1 MSASYGQNS
10 SNSSLTPAEQM
21 VLSQRVIVMIGSGGV
36 GKTTTAIAIATLAA
50 KHGKKVALLSI
61 DPAKRLAA
69 ALGIPLGHELAE
81 VRFPADSA
89 IKGSVHASMLDQKAV
104 FDGMVRKHAPS
115 PHIADRILRDPL
127 YVAASTNLSG
137 PLEYMALARLQELAD
152 NPIWDLVVLD
162 TPPDSHALDFL
173 ARPNVLSGFLENKV
187 ISKLLKPVVMAGKFG
202 LGGLAAISERMLGG
216 VTSLT
221 GFSALR
227 KFGEFVLLM
236 QEVIEGF
243 HASGERVLEILRR
256 PSSSFVIVT
265 VPTKAATRSAH
276 SLGDDLA
283 GLGYALDGVVFNR
296 CLPEAVLAALR
307 STDSAAY
314 AVLQTRRAGEVRCV
328 KQLSEHLSGNPRN
341 TALWNARIDELD
353 GDLLSATGVIRFAN
367 ELAISERF
375 KRDK

>member
-1 MSASYGQNS
+1 MSS
-10 SNSSLTPAEQM
+10 SISVDKDRAVSPAELM
-21 VLSQRVIVMIGSGGV
+21 VLNQRVIVMIGSGGV
-36 GKTTTAIAIATLAA
+36 GKTTSSIAIATLAA

-69 ALGIPLGHELAE
+69 ALGIPLGHELAQ
-81 VRFPADSA
+81 VRFPDDAG
-89 IKGSVHASMLDQKAV
+89 IKGSVHAAMLDQKAV

-127 YVAASTNLSG
+127 YLAASTNLSG

-152 NPIWDLVVLD
+152 NPAWDLVVLD

-173 ARPNVLSGFLENKV
+173 ARPNVLAGFLENKV

-202 LGGLAAISERMLGG
+202 FGGIAAISERMLGG
-216 VTSLT
+216 VTSVT

-256 PSSSFVIVT
+256 PSSSFVLVT
-265 VPTKAATRSAH
+265 IPTKAATRAGQYM
-276 SLGDDLA
+276 GDELA
-283 GLGYALDGVVFNR
+283 RLGYALDGVVFNR
-296 CLPEAVLAALR
+296 CLPASVIAALT
-307 STDSAAY
+307 SSDASEY
-314 AVLQTRRAGEVRCV
+314 AVLQTRKAGESRCV
-328 KQLSEHLSGNPRN
+328 KQLKEHLSANPRN
-341 TALWNARIDELD
+341 QSLWDVRVDELD
-353 GDLLSATGVIRFAN
+353 GDLLSAAGIVKFAEELTDCQRFQ
-367 ELAISERF
+367 R
-375 KRDK
+375 

>member
-1 MSASYGQNS
+1 MSASFANDG
-10 SNSSLTPAEQM
+10 LGTPAERM
-21 VLSQRVIVMIGSGGV
+21 LSSQRVLVMIGSGGV
-36 GKTTTAIAIATLAA
+36 GKTTSAIAMATLAA

-69 ALGIPLGHELAE
+69 ALGIPLGHELAQ
-81 VRFPADSA
+81 VRFPDEANV
-89 IKGSVHASMLDQKAV
+89 KGSLHAAMLDQKAV

-127 YVAASTNLSG
+127 YIAASTNLSG

-152 NPIWDLVVLD
+152 DPKWDLVVLD

-173 ARPNVLSGFLENKV
+173 GRPNVLSGFLENKV
-187 ISKLLKPVVMAGKFG
+187 IGKLLKPVVMAGKFG
-202 LGGLAAISERMLGG
+202 LGGIASLSERMLGG

-256 PSSSFVIVT
+256 PSSSFVLVT
-265 VPTKAATRSAH
+265 VPTKAATRSAQ
-276 SLGDDLA
+276 SLGDDLSR
-283 GLGYALDGVVFNR
+283 LGYALDGVVYNR
-296 CLPEAVLAALR
+296 CLPEAVVQGLR
-307 STDSAAY
+307 DKDGAQY
-314 AVLQTRRAGEVRCV
+314 AVLQTRRAGEDRSV
-328 KQLSEHLSGNPRN
+328 KQLSDHLVADVRN
-341 TALWNARIDELD
+341 NALWNVRIDELE
-353 GDLLSATGVIRFAN
+353 GDLLSAMGIVRFAN
-367 ELAISERF
+367 ELADPQRF
-375 KRDK
+375 KK

>member
-1 MSASYGQNS
+1 MNTTVFPDSLNS
-10 SNSSLTPAEQM
+10 SFSPAERM

-36 GKTTTAIAIATLAA
+36 GKTTSAIAIATLAA

-69 ALGIPLGHELAE
+69 ALGIPLGHELAQ
-81 VRFPADSA
+81 VRFPADA
-89 IKGSVHASMLDQKAV
+89 DIKGSVHAAMLDQKAV

-152 NPIWDLVVLD
+152 SPLWDLVVLD

-202 LGGLAAISERMLGG
+202 FGGIAVISERMLGG

-265 VPTKAATRSAH
+265 VPTKAATRSAQN
-276 SLGDDLA
+276 LGDELA
-283 GLGYALDGVVFNR
+283 TLGYALDGVIFNR
-296 CLPEAVLAALR
+296 CLPAGVLAALQDD
-307 STDSAAY
+307 DSAAY
-314 AVLQTRRAGEVRCV
+314 AVLQTRRAGEARSI
-328 KQLSEHLSGNPRN
+328 KLLSDHLSGNPRN
-341 TALWNARIDELD
+341 RLLWNVRIEELE
-353 GDLLSATGVIRFAN
+353 GDLLSAMGIIRFAD
-367 ELAISERF
+367 ELAVSERF
-375 KRDK
+375 KHAK

>member
-1 MSASYGQNS
+1 MSASFYQES
-10 SNSSLTPAEQM
+10 LNSSLTAAERM

-36 GKTTTAIAIATLAA
+36 GKTTSAIAIATLAA

-69 ALGIPLGHELAE
+69 ALGIPLGHELAQ
-81 VRFPADSA
+81 VRFPDGTE
-89 IKGSVHASMLDQKAV
+89 IKGSVHAAMLDQKAV

-115 PHIADRILRDPL
+115 PHIADRIMRDPL
-127 YVAASTNLSG
+127 YIAASTNLSG

-152 NPIWDLVVLD
+152 NPTWDLVVLD

-202 LGGLAAISERMLGG
+202 FGGLAAISERLLGG

-256 PSSSFVIVT
+256 PNSSFVIVT
-265 VPTKAATRSAH
+265 VPTKAATRSAQN
-276 SLGDDLA
+276 LGDDLA
-283 GLGYALDGVVFNR
+283 ELGYALDGVVFNR
-296 CLPEAVLAALR
+296 CLPEAVLTALQG
-307 STDSAAY
+307 TDSAAY
-314 AVLQTRRAGEVRCV
+314 AVLQTRRAGEARSV
-328 KQLSEHLSGNPRN
+328 KQLSDHLSSNPRN
-341 TALWNARIDELD
+341 STLWDVRVDELE
-353 GDLLSATGVIRFAN
+353 GDLLSAMGIIRFAN
-367 ELAISERF
+367 ELAVLERF

>member
-1 MSASYGQNS
+1 MNS
-10 SNSSLTPAEQM
+10 SPAERM

-36 GKTTTAIAIATLAA
+36 GKTTSAIAIATLAA

-69 ALGIPLGHELAE
+69 ALGIPLGHELAP
-81 VRFPADSA
+81 VRFPDDAN
-89 IKGSVHASMLDQKAV
+89 ITGSVHAAMLDQKAV

-127 YVAASTNLSG
+127 YLAASTNLSG

-152 NPIWDLVVLD
+152 NPGWDLVVLD

-173 ARPNVLSGFLENKV
+173 ARPNVLAGFLENKV
-187 ISKLLKPVVMAGKFG
+187 IAKLLKPVVMAGKFG
-202 LGGLAAISERMLGG
+202 FGGIAAISERLLGG

-227 KFGEFVLLM
+227 KFGEFVVLM

-256 PSSSFVIVT
+256 PSSSFVLVT
-265 VPTKAATRSAH
+265 VPTKAATRSAQYMGDE
-276 SLGDDLA
+276 LGR
-283 GLGYALDGVVFNR
+283 LGYALDGVVFNR
-296 CLPEAVLAALR
+296 CLPAAVIAALA
-307 STDSAAY
+307 SHDGAEC
-314 AVLQTRRAGEVRCV
+314 AVLQTRQAGEVRCI
-328 KQLSEHLSGNPRN
+328 KQLKAHLKMRPRN
-341 TALWNARIDELD
+341 DALWNARIDELE
-353 GDLLSATGVIRFAN
+353 GDLVSAAGIIKFADALSEEQRFRN
-367 ELAISERF
+367 
-375 KRDK
+375 

>member
-1 MSASYGQNS
+1 MNTSFYQESL
-10 SNSSLTPAEQM
+10 NSSLTPAERM

-36 GKTTTAIAIATLAA
+36 GKTTSAIAVATLAA

-69 ALGIPLGHELAE
+69 ALGIPLGHELAQ
-81 VRFPADSA
+81 VQFPTAA
-89 IKGSVHASMLDQKAV
+89 GIKGSVHAAMLDQKAV
-104 FDGMVRKHAPS
+104 FDSMVRKHAPS

-152 NPIWDLVVLD
+152 NPLWDLVVLD

-173 ARPNVLSGFLENKV
+173 ARPNILSGFLENKV
-187 ISKLLKPVVMAGKFG
+187 IGKLLKPVVMAGKFG
-202 LGGLAAISERMLGG
+202 FGGIAAISERMLGG

-265 VPTKAATRSAH
+265 VPTKAATRSAQN
-276 SLGDDLA
+276 LGGELA
-283 GLGYALDGVVFNR
+283 TLGYALDGVVFNR
-296 CLPEAVLAALR
+296 CLPDAVLSALQGN
-307 STDSAAY
+307 DSAAY
-314 AVLQTRRAGEVRCV
+314 AVLQTRRAGEMRSI
-328 KQLSEHLSGNPRN
+328 KQLSEDLSANPRN
-341 TALWNARIDELD
+341 SALWNVRVDELD
-353 GDLLSATGVIRFAN
+353 GDLLSAMGIIRFAN
-367 ELAISERF
+367 ELAVLDRF
-375 KRDK
+375 KREK